1 MAFQEKVR
9 ESYLRTMEY
18 FREKGLA
25 VFVMDGDRPAGI
37 IHGDIWNIVARLP
50 IQGR

>member
-9 ESYLRTMEY
+9 TSYLRTLEY
-18 FREKGLA
+18 FRGKGLS

-37 IHGDIWNIVARLP
+37 IHSDIWNIVARLP
-50 IQGR
+50 IRGG